1 MHPSDGSCQ
10 QQTDLEIGKRIAS
23 FTWVEKFILV
33 AGAGKPFAFL
43 SRPLPRKS
51 SFLEPYL
58 KKK

>member
-23 FTWVEKFILV
+23 FTWVEKFVLV

-43 SRPLPRKS
+43 FTTFMPRKS
-51 SFLEPYL
+51 SF
-58 KKK
+58 